1 MPCMMNGKPVP
12 GAFGSCPTG
21 SKWQDNAVEMGQ
33 QNAPSPSMSEQDL
46 ANMEEWEKGGVQNI
60 GDYFTPGGVFKA
72 GAGLAVASPFLRSAG
87 NALKNNKKAIF
98 QKMNKL
104 KEKLFKRTNTPVR
117 PKYPIMNK
125 AQEAAWRAR
134 NPSTMKYDPLKIA
147 ALASA
152 AGLSIDAYIQ
162 STGSEPEKSKS
173 TKPAGPYAMTDA
185 QRMQQGDSSVPEQ
198 TAMQK
203 LGANM
208 KDPKWWTESISGL
221 PSDTRLMRMGQLM
234 DYYGKG
240 PKGRA
245 AVDMPSK
252 VWAENEKASQAAKAK
267 VIAASGGSSGTF
279 LSKMSDE
286 AQTEAIEAEVK
297 SKLGLSDFNPINGPA
312 GSNSA
317 AVTTTV
323 ARVKG
328 LIQQYV
334 ASGMD
339 WDKALTLAMSQVT
352 K

>member
-1 MPCMMNGKPVP
+1 MPCMYNGKPVK
-12 GAFGSCPTG
+12 GAFGSCPAG
-21 SKWQDNAVEMGQ
+21 SKWEDNAVPSAPVEPNADPSQFGYGMDEESLKIMREDKPLQ
-33 QNAPSPSMSEQDL
+33 QVDIGPGTLKTLGTAAIGTAMAAP
-46 ANMEEWEKGGVQNI
+46 AIRAGV
-60 GDYFTPGGVFKA
+60 
-72 GAGLAVASPFLRSAG
+72 
-87 NALKNNKKAIF
+87 NALKNNKTAIGK
-98 QKMNKL
+98 KMKDLFGKL
-104 KEKLFKRTNTPVR
+104 IMKKSTT
-117 PKYPIMNK
+117 YPINSAEKGWAWYKGLAGVDKIK
-125 AQEAAWRAR
+125 AMSMLGTGVAIQQV
-134 NPSTMKYDPLKIA
+134 M
-147 ALASA
+147 ASMTGEEPD
-152 AGLSIDAYIQ
+152 AGA
-162 STGSEPEKSKS
+162 
-173 TKPAGPYAMTDA
+173 KPAGPYAMTDA

-198 TAMQK
+198 TSMQK

>member
-21 SKWQDNAVEMGQ
+21 SKWQDNNAEMGQ
-33 QNAPSPSMSEQDL
+33 QSTPSLSMSEQDYK
-46 ANMEEWEKGGVQNI
+46 NMDEWEQGGAQNM
-60 GDYFTPGGVFKA
+60 GDYLTPGGVFKA
-72 GAGLAVASPFLRSAG
+72 GAGLALSAPFIRG
-87 NALKNNKKAIF
+87 GVNTLKKNKSAIF
-98 QKMNKL
+98 KKMQSL
-104 KEKLFKRTNTPVR
+104 KEKLFMRKNTPVR
-117 PKYPIMNK
+117 PKFPIMNR

-185 QRMQQGDSSVPEQ
+185 QRMQQLDSSVPEQ

-234 DYYGKG
+234 DYYGRG

-252 VWAENEKASQAAKAK
+252 VWAANEAASQAAKAK
-267 VIAASGGSSGTF
+267 VLASKGTTPDAYKWSFGDTNKALDSWYDDKFGTDYPFGKDGAA
-279 LSKMSDE
+279 L
-286 AQTEAIEAEVK
+286 K
-297 SKLGLSDFNPINGPA
+297 SKFMND
-312 GSNSA
+312 
-317 AVTTTV
+317 VTDEKRRYPSKNLEEI
-323 ARVKG
+323 AE
-328 LIQQYV
+328 
-334 ASGMD
+334 
-339 WDKALTLAMSQVT
+339 ALLLNYPN
-352 K
+352 KYI